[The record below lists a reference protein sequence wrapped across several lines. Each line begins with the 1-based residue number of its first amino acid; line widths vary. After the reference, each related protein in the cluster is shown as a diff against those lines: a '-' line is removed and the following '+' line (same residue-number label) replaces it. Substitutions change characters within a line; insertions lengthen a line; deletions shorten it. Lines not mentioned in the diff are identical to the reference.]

1 MTRRG
6 AQSATR
12 GAGGG
17 TDRRGATSAVAQ
29 RFPGGLEV
37 VIMDALK
44 NVARAARLLSLVI
57 FDVVR
62 PSRPEYRL
70 PARWLG

>member
-1 MTRRG
+1 
-6 AQSATR
+6 
-12 GAGGG
+12 
-17 TDRRGATSAVAQ
+17 
-29 RFPGGLEV
+29 
-37 VIMDALK
+37 MDAIR
-44 NVARAARLLSLVI
+44 NAARAVRLLSLVI